1 MNQPATAS
9 PIEAEMPRGNLRGF
23 RRYLRNDVL
32 SGFLV
37 FLIALPLC
45 LGIALASGYPAIAGV
60 FTAIIGSII
69 TSLISNSELT
79 IKGPAAGLIVIALGA
94 VTEFG
99 FTGGKDPA
107 ADFQAYR
114 MALAVG
120 FAAGI
125 IQIGFG
131 LFRAGFLG
139 EFFPTSTVHG
149 MLAAIGVIIMSK
161 QIHVVLGVMKVLDE
175 RGNPISEPLEL
186 LAQIPHSLLTM
197 NPDIALIGFASLAIL
212 FGWPLIKNAK
222 VRRIPP
228 QMVVIL
234 VAIPLGRWFDLEH
247 EHVYTLA
254 GHKYPLGENFLVN
267 VPKNLFAAMA
277 HPDFSV
283 LTQFAAWKW
292 VALFALI
299 GSLES
304 LLSAKAIDLL
314 DPWKRKTDFNRDMLG
329 VGIANTLTA
338 MVGGLPLISE
348 IVRSKANIDNGAR
361 TRFADMWHGLFL
373 LAFVALVPGLIHQI
387 PLAALA
393 AMLVYTGFRLAHPR
407 EFLHVYHIGKEQLLI
422 FVCTLVGVLATDLLI
437 GIVIGIVVKVTVH
450 LINGVPLRS
459 LFKPFLDVEE
469 IDENT
474 YVVHA
479 YGSAVFSNWIP
490 FKRQLEE
497 IGLVQRKNLVIDLSD
512 TKLVDSSVMEKL
524 HETQRDF
531 EQEGL
536 SLTISGL
543 DMHRQLSL
551 HEFAT
556 RKRSLK
562 ALRRLTV
569 VADEDLQERLLGDF
583 VRLGASG
590 YTLIPCQGAGRR
602 VLAAGGDPRDSLVR
616 IEVVVPRP
624 VCDALLDYL
633 RRDILKEHHVTAC
646 VETVDVVKPD
656 QF

>member
-1 MNQPATAS
+1 MSNSSAANAAPT
-9 PIEAEMPRGNLRGF
+9 ETPRGDWQGF
-23 RRYLRNDVL
+23 LGYSRQDLL

-60 FTAIIGSII
+60 FTAIVGATI

-94 VTEFG
+94 ATEFG
-99 FTGGKDPA
+99 FTGGQDPA

-120 FAAGI
+120 FVAGA
-125 IQIGFG
+125 IQIAFG

-139 EFFPTSTVHG
+139 EFFPSSTVHG

-161 QIHVVLGVMKVLDE
+161 QIHIVLGVMGVS
-175 RGNPISEPLEL
+175 GEPLHL
-186 LAQIPHSLLTM
+186 LAQVPHSILDM
-197 NPDIALIGFASLAIL
+197 NPEIAVIGLLSLAIL
-212 FGWPLIKNAK
+212 FGWPWIPNKNI
-222 VRRIPP
+222 RRVPP
-228 QMVVIL
+228 QLVVIL
-234 VAIPLGRWFDLEH
+234 LAIPLGQYFDLSH
-247 EHVYTLA
+247 EHTYSLA
-254 GHKYPLGENFLVN
+254 GHAFKLNESFLVN
-267 VPKNLFAAMA
+267 VPKSLLSAMA
-277 HPDFSV
+277 HPDFTALQQV
-283 LTQFAAWKW
+283 AAWKW
-292 VALFALI
+292 VVLFALI

-304 LLSAKAIDLL
+304 LLSAKAIDIL
-314 DPWKRKTDFNRDMLG
+314 DPWKRKTDLNRDMLA
-329 VGIANTLTA
+329 VGIANTISA
-338 MVGGLPLISE
+338 AIGGLPMISE

-361 TRFADMWHGLFL
+361 TRFADLWHGLFL

-437 GIVIGIVVKVTVH
+437 GIAIGIVVKIVVH
-450 LINGVPLRS
+450 LINGVPLKS

-469 IDENT
+469 AGEHT
-474 YVVHA
+474 YRVRA
-479 YGSAVFSNWIP
+479 YGSAIFSNWIG
-490 FKRQLEE
+490 FKRQLEDV
-497 IGLVQRKNLVIDLSD
+497 GLVQRNSLIIDFSD

-524 HETQRDF
+524 HEMQRDF

-543 DMHRQLSL
+543 DMHRQLSE

-569 VADEDLQERLLGDF
+569 VADAELQDRLIGDF

-590 YTLIPCQGAGRR
+590 YTLIPCLGAGRR
-602 VLAAGGDPRDSLVR
+602 LLSSGAQPNSSQVR
-616 IEVVVPRP
+616 IEVVVPRA
-624 VCDALLDYL
+624 VSDQLLDYL
-633 RRDILKEHHVTAC
+633 RHDILKEHHVTAC
-646 VETVDVVKPD
+646 VETVDVVNPD

>member
-1 MNQPATAS
+1 MSQPAPVSAS
-9 PIEAEMPRGNLRGF
+9 QTDIPRGDVRGF
-23 RRYLRNDVL
+23 TRYLAKDVL

-45 LGIALASGYPAIAGV
+45 LGISLASGYPAIAGV
-60 FTAIIGSII
+60 FTAIVGAIV

-120 FAAGI
+120 IVAGVA
-125 IQIGFG
+125 QIAFG

-161 QIHVVLGVMKVLDE
+161 QIHIVLGVMGVS
-175 RGNPISEPLEL
+175 GEPLEL
-186 LAQIPHSLLTM
+186 LAHVPHSLMSM
-197 NPDIALIGFASLAIL
+197 NPEIAVIGFVSLAIL
-212 FGWPLIKNAK
+212 FGWPWIKSK
-222 VRRIPP
+222 SVRRIPP
-228 QMVVIL
+228 QLIVIL
-234 VAIPLGRWFDLEH
+234 IAIPLGHWFDLEH
-247 EHVYTLA
+247 EHKYMFA
-254 GHKYPLGENFLVN
+254 GHRYPLGENFLVN
-267 VPKNLFAAMA
+267 VPKNLFVAMA
-277 HPDFSV
+277 HPDFSA
-283 LTQFAAWKW
+283 LAHIAAWKW
-292 VALFALI
+292 VILFTLI

-304 LLSAKAIDLL
+304 LLSAKAIDIL
-314 DPWKRKTDFNRDMLG
+314 DPWKRKTDFNRDMLA
-329 VGIANTLTA
+329 VGIANTLA
-338 MVGGLPLISE
+338 ASIGGLPMISE

-407 EFLHVYHIGKEQLLI
+407 EFMHVYHIGKEQLLI

-437 GIVIGIVVKVTVH
+437 GIVIGIAVKFAVH
-450 LINGVPLRS
+450 LINGVPLQS
-459 LFKPFLDVEE
+459 LFKPFLDIEE
-469 IDENT
+469 AGENT
-474 YVVHA
+474 YRVRA

-490 FKRQLEE
+490 FKRQIDE
-497 IGLVQRKNLVIDLSD
+497 IGLVQKHNLIIDLSD

-524 HETQRDF
+524 NELQRDF

-543 DMHRQLSL
+543 DMHRQLSM

-562 ALRRLTV
+562 SLRRVTI
-569 VADEDLQERLLGDF
+569 VADAELQERLVTDIA
-583 VRLGASG
+583 RLGASG
-590 YTLIPCQGAGRR
+590 YTLIPCIGAGRR
-602 VLAAGGDPRDSLVR
+602 DLAAGTQPRDSQIR
-616 IEVVVPRP
+616 IEIVAPQQIS
-624 VCDALLDYL
+624 DAILDYL
-633 RRDILKEHHVTAC
+633 RRDILKDHHVTAC